1 MDQIVNITLLG
12 TTFATLFVIMD
23 PPGAVPVFLGL
34 TGNYT
39 HESRKKAALQASA
52 ASFLI
57 MTIFMLL
64 GRYILKFLQISL
76 ASLQLSGGV
85 VLFLMA
91 MTLLTGLGNN
101 SASSD
106 TSTAGTTH
114 IALVPMG
121 TPMLAGP
128 GAIVAVMVAVESSG
142 QTVADWVG
150 IIAALVLMHIIVW
163 LTLRFSTVVARF
175 IGEGGTLILTKISGI
190 LLAAIA
196 TELIAKAIFAYVY
209 NQYGAGVPVG

>member
-1 MDQIVNITLLG
+1 MEQIINVTLLG

-23 PPGAVPVFLGL
+23 PPGAVPVFLAL

-39 HESRKKAALQASA
+39 HESRKKAAWQASV
-52 ASFLI
+52 ASFGI
-57 MTIFMLL
+57 IIVFMLL

-91 MTLLTGLGNN
+91 MTLLTGMGED
-101 SASSD
+101 SSSD
-106 TSTAGTTH
+106 SNAGGGTQ

-142 QTVADWVG
+142 QSVGDWVG
-150 IIAALVLMHIIVW
+150 IITAVVLMHIIIW
-163 LTLRFSTVVARF
+163 ITLRFSTFIARF
-175 IGEGGTLILTKISGI
+175 IGEGGTLVLTKISGI

-196 TELIAKAIFAYVY
+196 TELIARAIFSYIY
-209 NQYGAGVPVG
+209 TQYGAGLPV